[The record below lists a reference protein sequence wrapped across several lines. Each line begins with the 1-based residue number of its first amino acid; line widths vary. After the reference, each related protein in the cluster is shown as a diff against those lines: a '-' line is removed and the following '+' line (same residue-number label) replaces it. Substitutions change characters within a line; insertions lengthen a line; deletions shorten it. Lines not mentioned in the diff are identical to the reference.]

1 MKLKSSCNHMRVC
14 CYCYPGRRVQK
25 GGEMEKTQL
34 LVNDE
39 STDHQSVIVQRLA
52 TAKQFDCMV
61 AFAKASGFRALGK
74 ELRKS
79 LARGLKARFAIG
91 LNFYLTEPT
100 VLWQLFRMSSDNLQL
115 YLSRSSA
122 TFHPKIYAMSTGGAG
137 MVVIGSANL
146 TQGGLQDNHEAS
158 VLVEDRQGALTR
170 SVARHFD
177 DLIKDEHL
185 VLATKADIDDYERE
199 FEINQV
205 EQRMA
210 RRRVERA
217 RRRAKVTKIN
227 GKTLDTRTLLNVL
240 ETMRQDTSEQGFE
253 KARRRRGQN
262 RKKAIIVI
270 KDMVAAKPFTSQR
283 FLAHYDRLLEHF
295 HSGGLAR
302 GKTKIAEH
310 AGAFQKALAIV
321 VQEDC
326 RDVGR
331 VYGLLLDHLRD
342 VPGAGVNVITE
353 ILHAL
358 DNKRFA
364 VMNRN
369 AVSGMRLANIDEFPV
384 RPLKSNVSTEHY
396 IKFCR
401 VANQIREKLG
411 LVNLSELDSVFNYAY
426 WGHEELEE

>member
-1 MKLKSSCNHMRVC
+1 MS
-14 CYCYPGRRVQK
+14 
-25 GGEMEKTQL
+25 EMEKAQL
-34 LVNDE
+34 LVNNE
-39 STDHQSVIVQRLA
+39 NADHQSVIVQRLA
-52 TAKQFDCMV
+52 TAKRFDCMV
-61 AFAKASGFRALGK
+61 AFAKASGFRALRH
-74 ELRKS
+74 ELERA
-79 LARGLKARFAIG
+79 LARGLKARFAVG

-100 VLWQLFRMSSDNLQL
+100 VLWQLFRMSGHNLQL

-122 TFHPKIYAMSTGGAG
+122 TFHPKIYAISTGGAG

-158 VLVEDRQGALTR
+158 VLVEDQQGTLTR

-177 DLIKDEHL
+177 YLIEDEHL
-185 VLATKADIDDYERE
+185 VPATKADIDDYERE

-210 RRRVERA
+210 RRRAEQA
-217 RRRAKVTKIN
+217 RQRAKVTKIT
-227 GKTLDTRTLLNVL
+227 GQAFDTQSLWNVL
-240 ETMRQDTSEQGFE
+240 ETMRQDTSERGFE
-253 KARRRRGQN
+253 KDRRRRGQN
-262 RKKAIIVI
+262 RKKAGVVI
-270 KDMVAAKPFTSQR
+270 RGMVAAEPLSSRK
-283 FLAHYDRLLEHF
+283 FLMHYDRLLEHF

-310 AGAFQKALAIV
+310 AVAFQRALATV
-321 VQEDC
+321 VQEDY

-369 AVSGMRLANIDEFPV
+369 AVCGMRLANMDEFPV
-384 RPLKSNVSTEHY
+384 RPLKSNVSPEHY
-396 IKFCR
+396 VKFCK
-401 VANQIREKLG
+401 VANQIREQLG
-411 LVNLSELDSVFNYAY
+411 LANLSELDSVFNYAY
-426 WGHEELEE
+426 WGHEELDG